1 MFINLFCALSY
12 FAKILE
18 SMTDKG
24 AGFAPF
30 TTIQYLD
37 YCFTWYVF
45 ARAVP
50 SSSWRVPVALGA
62 LH

>member
-50 SSSWRVPVALGA
+50 SSS
-62 LH
+62 